1 MKAGCSMNLI
11 FWRRVTKKCLG
22 SFHGSV
28 FPRGFIAYPWLRV
41 RAMRIRN
48 ETECSDG
55 L

>member
-11 FWRRVTKKCLG
+11 FWRRATKKRLG

-28 FPRGFIAYPWLRV
+28 FSRGFIVTTWLRMRAV
-41 RAMRIRN
+41 RIWN
-48 ETECSDG
+48 ETECSHR